1 VAVSIRPATLS
12 DADQVARLTCHL
24 GYEVATE
31 DVADRLSRALV
42 REDQRLLIAE
52 IDGQPAGWIQV
63 GVADSIETGPFAVIN
78 GLVVDRSVRSQGVGR
93 LLLAQAEAW
102 AKERGLTTIRLWST
116 VSRERA
122 HAFYERYGYQKVKT
136 QYAFAKSLDDSSPS
150 LTRFT
155 PRVE

>member
-1 VAVSIRPATLS
+1 VAVSIRPATLA
-12 DADQVARLTCHL
+12 DADQVARLTSHL
-24 GYEVATE
+24 GYEVSIE
-31 DVADRLSRALV
+31 DIADRLSRALA
-42 REDQRLLIAE
+42 RENHLLLIAE
-52 IDGQPAGWIQV
+52 IDGMPAGWIHV
-63 GVADSIETGPFAVIN
+63 GVADYIETGLFAVIN

-136 QYAFAKSLDDSSPS
+136 QYAFAKSLDDSPQP